1 MLGAYAQ
8 DAWRVSDRVTIN
20 AGVRWEPYIGQYVE
34 NDAIVIFRKENFDQ
48 GIRSK
53 VFLNAPPGLVYPGD
67 EGFPDGKTGLNTQ
80 WWNLAPRAGV
90 AWDVRGDGRLAV
102 RSSVLDGV

>member
-1 MLGAYAQ
+1 MSQ
-8 DAWRVSDRVTIN
+8 DAWRVSNRVTIN
-20 AGVRWEPYIGQYVE
+20 AGVRWEPYFGQYVE
-34 NDAIVIFRKENFDQ
+34 NDAVVIWRKENFDQ
-48 GIRSK
+48 NIRSK
-53 VFLNAPPGLVYPGD
+53 VFLNAPPGLIYPGD